1 VTARRISDA
10 ERRARLGRRQLLV
23 ADERAPDVASAARRL
38 FGLHATDPAS
48 VYLAARAR
56 VQRIEPADVESA
68 LYDDEVV
75 VRRLAM
81 RRTMFVLPLD
91 LVPIAQ
97 AACSDDV
104 AARERVRLAKLLEA
118 DGVARPG
125 KGLDWI
131 EGQRG
136 PALAALAARGEATAV
151 QLSRDVPSLG
161 LKLQL
166 SPGKKYAASVSAASR
181 LLVVLDAEGVVV
193 RGRPGGSWIS
203 TQYRW
208 RPAPPSLEPRWSPE
222 AARVEL
228 ARRWL
233 AAFGPATE
241 ADLKWW
247 AGWNLGQTRAALAA
261 LDLAHVS
268 LDDGQPAVVL
278 AEDVEP
284 VRRPRS
290 WVALLPALD
299 PTAMGWYGRDW
310 YLGPHRDA
318 LFDSTGNIGPTIW
331 ADGRIVGGWAQR
343 ADGSVSTWFLAQP
356 SASVVRAVQREARS
370 VEAWLGERRFVSVFP
385 SPLEKQLKS

>member
-1 VTARRISDA
+1 MTVRRIPDA
-10 ERRARLGRRQLLV
+10 ERRARLGRRHLLV
-23 ADERAPDVASAARRL
+23 PADRAPDIATAAGTL
-38 FGLHATDPAS
+38 FGLHATDPAT

-56 VQRIEPADVESA
+56 VAGVEPGDVEAA

-81 RRTMFVLPLD
+81 RRTMFVLPVD

-97 AACSDDV
+97 AACSDEV
-104 AARERVRLAKLLEA
+104 AARERVRLAKQLET

-131 EGQRG
+131 DAQRG

-151 QLSRDVPSLG
+151 QLSRDVPALG
-161 LKLQL
+161 RKLL
-166 SPGKKYAASVSAASR
+166 MSPGKRYAATVSAASR

-208 RPAPPSLEPRWSPE
+208 RPAPPPTGPAWEAE

-247 AGWNLGQTRAALAA
+247 AGWNLGQTRAALAG
-261 LDLAHVS
+261 LDLARVA
-268 LDDGQPAVVL
+268 LDDGEPAVVL
-278 AEDVEP
+278 VDDVEP
-284 VRRPRS
+284 VRRPKP

-299 PTAMGWYGRDW
+299 PSAMGWYRRDW
-310 YLGPHRDA
+310 YVGPHRDA

-331 ADGRIVGGWAQR
+331 ADGRIVGSWAQR
-343 ADGSVSTWFLAQP
+343 PDGSVATGLLEEPGA
-356 SASVVRAVQREARS
+356 AVVRAVQREASS
-370 VEAWLGERRFVSVFP
+370 VEEWLGERRFVTTFP
-385 SPLEKQLKS
+385 TPVEILLRS